1 MSACIMKH
9 PQPFSV
15 QTQEICRRYE
25 WRVNIQNDSMRLL
38 DRTEERPDIENKG
51 LRKHFIET
59 SHTHS
64 SSSIMVIYTYERHT
78 DFITQRLLR
87 THTV

>member
-1 MSACIMKH
+1 MY
-9 PQPFSV
+9 
-15 QTQEICRRYE
+15 ERR
-25 WRVNIQNDSMRLL
+25 VHIQNDSMRLL

-64 SSSIMVIYTYERHT
+64 AFSVMVIYTYE
-78 DFITQRLLR
+78 
-87 THTV
+87 THTNLITNRLSHTHTFE